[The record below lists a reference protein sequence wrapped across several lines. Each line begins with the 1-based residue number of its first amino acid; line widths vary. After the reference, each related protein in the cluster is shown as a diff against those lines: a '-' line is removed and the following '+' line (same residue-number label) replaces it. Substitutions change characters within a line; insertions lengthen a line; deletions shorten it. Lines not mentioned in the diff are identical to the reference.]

1 MTTTMRNAMKFGST
15 VFGMLLVAHTAAA
28 QFTQQGP
35 KLVGTASGN
44 ASQGVSVALSA
55 DGNTAIVGGSS
66 DNGNAGAA
74 WIWTRTGVNWA
85 PQGTKLVGSGASAS
99 AQQGLSVALS
109 GDGNTAIVGGPN
121 DNGSIGATWVWT
133 RSGVNW
139 TQQGTKLVASDATG
153 IAQQG
158 WSVALSADGNTA
170 IVGGSGD
177 NGNIGA
183 AWVWTRS
190 GITWTQQGTKLVG
203 SGYVGTP
210 VQGHSVALSGDGNTA
225 IVGGPSDNGNI
236 GAAWV
241 WTRTGVNWS
250 QQGTKLFASDA
261 TANASQGWSVALSG
275 DGNTAIV
282 GGPYDNSNGA
292 GRIWT
297 RTGVNWT
304 QQGTKLVGSGAGFL
318 PLQGSSV
325 GLSADGNTAI
335 VGGPDDGI
343 NQAEGA
349 AWVWTRTGVNWSQL
363 GPKLVGSG
371 WVGLGAYQGA
381 SIALSGDGNTAIVGG
396 PGDTSGVGAAWVFVA
411 SAPASA
417 TQLAFVQQ
425 PTNTVAGQP
434 ITPAVTVQLQ
444 DAGSSPVLQAGVSIV
459 LALASGTGALSG
471 TATQTTNASGLAT
484 FPGLSV
490 NLIGTKTLSAS
501 STGLT
506 GATSGSFVISAG
518 AATALAISGGN
529 SQHATVST
537 AFATP
542 LQVTVMDSSGNP
554 VSGASVT
561 FTPPGSGASAAI
573 TGSPATTNAS
583 GVASVTATA
592 NGTAGGYNVVASA
605 GTLPPVNFALTNDPA
620 LAASS
625 SVPALGTAGLVLL
638 GLALATLGAAAVSRI
653 SP

>member
-1 MTTTMRNAMKFGST
+1 MTTTMRNAMKLGST

-44 ASQGVSVALSA
+44 AWQGLSVALSA
-55 DGNTAIVGGSS
+55 DGNTAIVGGPN
-66 DNGNAGAA
+66 DDGNGAA
-74 WIWTRTGVNWA
+74 WVWTRTGVNWTQ
-85 PQGTKLVGSGASAS
+85 QGTKLVGSGNVGDA
-99 AQQGLSVALS
+99 AQGSSVALS
-109 GDGNTAIVGGPN
+109 ADGNTAIVGGN
-121 DNGSIGATWVWT
+121 QDNGGIGAAWVWT

-139 TQQGTKLVASDATG
+139 TQQGTKLVGSVYVGTSF
-153 IAQQG
+153 QG
-158 WSVALSADGNTA
+158 WSVS
-170 IVGGSGD
+170 
-177 NGNIGA
+177 
-183 AWVWTRS
+183 
-190 GITWTQQGTKLVG
+190 
-203 SGYVGTP
+203 
-210 VQGHSVALSGDGNTA
+210 LSGDGNTA
-225 IVGGPSDNGNI
+225 IVGGNGDNGGA

-241 WTRTGVNWS
+241 
-250 QQGTKLFASDA
+250 
-261 TANASQGWSVALSG
+261 
-275 DGNTAIV
+275 
-282 GGPYDNSNGA
+282 
-292 GRIWT
+292 WT

-304 QQGTKLVGSGAGFL
+304 QQGTKLVGSGA
-318 PLQGSSV
+318 
-325 GLSADGNTAI
+325 SADAQQG
-335 VGGPDDGI
+335 
-343 NQAEGA
+343 
-349 AWVWTRTGVNWSQL
+349 WS
-363 GPKLVGSG
+363 V
-371 WVGLGAYQGA
+371 
-381 SIALSGDGNTAIVGG
+381 ALSGDGNTAIVGG
-396 PGDTSGVGAAWVFVA
+396 YLDNSSAGAAWVWTWTGVVWSPQGSKLVASGEVGNASQGYSVSLSTDGSTAIIGGIASDAGFGAAWVWTRSLGVWTQGPKLVGSGAIGTFGASQGWSVSLSGDGKTAFVGGPDDHGGIGAAWVWTKSGVVWSPLGTKLVGSGYAGPSNQGRSVSLSGDGNTAIVGGYGDNGLIGAAWVFVY
-411 SAPASA
+411 SAPVSA

-425 PTNTVAGQP
+425 PTNTAAGQA
-434 ITPAVTVQLQ
+434 ISPAVTVQLQ

-501 STGLT
+501 SAGLT

-518 AATALAISGGN
+518 AAAALAISGGN

-542 LQVTVMDSSGNP
+542 LQVTVMDSLGNP

-583 GVASVTATA
+583 GIASVTATA

-638 GLALATLGAAAVSRI
+638 GLALATLGAAALRQI
-653 SP
+653 TP